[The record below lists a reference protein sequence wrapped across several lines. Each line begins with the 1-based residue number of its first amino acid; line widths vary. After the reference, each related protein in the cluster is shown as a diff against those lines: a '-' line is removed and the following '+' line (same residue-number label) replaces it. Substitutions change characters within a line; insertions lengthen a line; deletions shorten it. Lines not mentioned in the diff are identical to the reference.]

1 MKFPMAPTISTTT
14 TRGGRLCTTGSPTAA
29 RGGATSWMAPRIA
42 LGLFPAVAKQL
53 ALQYVLTK
61 VVGAGISH
69 FGLHAEE
76 DVRARYNNEVY
87 AEGSTIRLSAVI
99 VFVFNIAQNFAS
111 QMTMSPADTESRD
124 LANSACT
131 VNVVAL
137 FMFSLYSAAGGIGSD
152 LVASQQAGGGI
163 SPRRYIMWI
172 LTTPSLI
179 HAVGIR
185 SRLSHV
191 ASEERRARPDS
202 EGDNVVPDFGI
213 PTESSS
219 KSLSTMDTSGDSLRS
234 TELSLQ
240 SPFQDE
246 RVANIASLTMFVTG
260 FLGIARF
267 VWDHCWAVVPMALL
281 TASFACFGYISCFIW
296 LALSQTKVRRGMGL
310 EGTRD
315 ALRNLF
321 LATFSVFPLAHL
333 LAFTGVMDPVMEE
346 KLYCCGDMMMKV
358 LILGNVAVEN
368 VFETRESLLRGFKD
382 EQKNKMLEQL
392 QTAVE
397 SGDKFISMVSHELR
411 TPIHGIMGLAEALL
425 ITPSNRGGGH
435 WDSENSPLTERA
447 TETELHSIR
456 AIQKSGRSLLDL
468 VNNLLAH
475 ASLRAGGLSLVVEKR
490 PFDIV
495 EVVRHC
501 VEMKHAYLAPGV
513 TISAEVDDDVWSCCR
528 SVPDAYDNSE
538 DGDGCASTASCD
550 PMDKDKSQGRT
561 VMVMGDPMRI
571 EQVILNLV
579 NNAIRHTTM
588 GFVKVRVRRSKLSEL
603 VPPGSSGISKDPDT
617 GEALDVKLLPACYRQ
632 LSESSDVES
641 DGEDDGEGDTAGA
654 GRERVLCNKAVVI
667 EVRDSGCGIS
677 EKDRGDIFGMF
688 CRGNRGCE
696 RYEPGVGIGGGG
708 VGLGLTLCQQLVSAH
723 DSNLSVQSV
732 VDFGSAFSFSL
743 ACDDTM
749 HNSKKRTIRWS
760 QAPSTNDLRYHVPGS
775 QAKADKV
782 IEETHQ
788 TIVEE
793 SLREE
798 RPEVYIEK
806 TAGSIATDS
815 SSESGKSSIIH
826 LQRGAK
832 SRPPPPAPLL
842 VNQEAASAD
851 DCAPASGVVS
861 PSSPSSVIES
871 PILNRTPSGRDR
883 VPTPLKVTRSRLSLG
898 SSGSESPS
906 TIRRRSFVD
915 VLEDHKNS
923 GNARPGRMSC
933 PSGRIKATRVLVV
946 DDNENNLLVMAN
958 MLCPNGF
965 EVEMARSGEECLSLL
980 SARIGTDNVPDVV
993 LLDVMMG
1000 GISGVECCEQIRQYR
1015 GMAEHELPVILVTA
1029 SESDSVMQNGF
1040 LAGATDFL
1048 QKPFALTVLLARLES
1063 ALRLRELFTSTV
1075 SRERDRSLL
1084 RRMLPETIIDRLESG
1099 QNLIADHHNSVTVL
1113 FSDII
1118 GFTELSQN
1126 CSTSALMLMLN
1137 ELFSAFD
1144 EALDRH
1150 GVHKVET
1157 IGDAYMCVTGHD
1169 GIGNHAERMAAFA
1182 REMIDV
1188 CDRVKPPFQR
1198 TAQRSS
1204 DDVSSPRSPRGV
1216 TPPEAPSQKL
1226 KIRVGMHS
1234 GPVHAGVVGTRC
1246 PRYCFFGDTVNTAS
1260 RMESTSFPMAV
1271 HVSSTTANLLQ
1282 NGGGS
1287 VETILLGPR
1296 CIKGK
1301 GIMRTHVLR
1310 MGDYLGACKAF
1321 AELEAQHPTTELTR
1335 TQDESGGVQDESMMA
1350 GLYDTS
1356 TWVMG
1361 SFSGESNAKGGDVVG
1376 HRRGIAIS
1384 DPHRTQ
1390 LRPPPLELDCSR
1402 RDTSNCYCCIAK
1414 GMLFASDDAVVTRRS
1429 AAGSASFADMFAS
1442 VSPASSLATASTP
1455 SFEEDLESTSALL
1468 YLAKYI
1474 GVAGEVLHALQHN
1487 RATLGTL
1494 ERLTARDLCTM
1505 GVTTPMDAIS
1515 LLRAATALGTLRQFK
1530 AVADTKHRDLHRELE
1545 QLKKK
1550 KNAKRFG
1557 R

>member
-1 MKFPMAPTISTTT
+1 
-14 TRGGRLCTTGSPTAA
+14 
-29 RGGATSWMAPRIA
+29 
-42 LGLFPAVAKQL
+42 
-53 ALQYVLTK
+53 
-61 VVGAGISH
+61 
-69 FGLHAEE
+69 
-76 DVRARYNNEVY
+76 
-87 AEGSTIRLSAVI
+87 
-99 VFVFNIAQNFAS
+99 
-111 QMTMSPADTESRD
+111 
-124 LANSACT
+124 
-131 VNVVAL
+131 
-137 FMFSLYSAAGGIGSD
+137 
-152 LVASQQAGGGI
+152 
-163 SPRRYIMWI
+163 
-172 LTTPSLI
+172 
-179 HAVGIR
+179 
-185 SRLSHV
+185 
-191 ASEERRARPDS
+191 
-202 EGDNVVPDFGI
+202 
-213 PTESSS
+213 
-219 KSLSTMDTSGDSLRS
+219 
-234 TELSLQ
+234 
-240 SPFQDE
+240 
-246 RVANIASLTMFVTG
+246 
-260 FLGIARF
+260 
-267 VWDHCWAVVPMALL
+267 
-281 TASFACFGYISCFIW
+281 
-296 LALSQTKVRRGMGL
+296 
-310 EGTRD
+310 
-315 ALRNLF
+315 
-321 LATFSVFPLAHL
+321 
-333 LAFTGVMDPVMEE
+333 
-346 KLYCCGDMMMKV
+346 
-358 LILGNVAVEN
+358 

-513 TISAEVDDDVWSCCR
+513 TLSSEIDNDVWDDIH
-528 SVPDAYDNSE
+528 DANNNNDDRYG
-538 DGDGCASTASCD
+538 GDSGHSLDQDST
-550 PMDKDKSQGRT
+550 SQGRV

-579 NNAIRHTTM
+579 NNAIRHTTR
-588 GFVKVRVRRSKLSEL
+588 GFVQVKVRRAKLSEL
-603 VPPGSSGISKDPDT
+603 VPNETSKGFGTSKAVD
-617 GEALDVKLLPACYRQ
+617 AKVLPECYRQ
-632 LSESSDVES
+632 LGES
-641 DGEDDGEGDTAGA
+641 DGESDSEETAVAVAGELGQ
-654 GRERVLCNKAVVI
+654 KAVMI

-677 EKDRGDIFGMF
+677 ETDRVNIFATF
-688 CRGNRGCE
+688 YRGNRGCE

-708 VGLGLTLCQQLVSAH
+708 VGLGLTLCQQLVAAH

-793 SLREE
+793 SQCEE

-851 DCAPASGVVS
+851 DCAPAWGVVS

-923 GNARPGRMSC
+923 GNARAGRMSC

-980 SARIGTDNVPDVV
+980 SARIGTGNVPDVV

-1029 SESDSVMQNGF
+1029 SESDSVMRAGF

-1048 QKPFALTVLLARLES
+1048 QKP
-1063 ALRLRELFTSTV
+1063 
-1075 SRERDRSLL
+1075 
-1084 RRMLPETIIDRLESG
+1084 LP
-1099 QNLIADHHNSVTVL
+1099 
-1113 FSDII
+1113 
-1118 GFTELSQN
+1118 
-1126 CSTSALMLMLN
+1126 
-1137 ELFSAFD
+1137 
-1144 EALDRH
+1144 
-1150 GVHKVET
+1150 
-1157 IGDAYMCVTGHD
+1157 
-1169 GIGNHAERMAAFA
+1169 
-1182 REMIDV
+1182 
-1188 CDRVKPPFQR
+1188 
-1198 TAQRSS
+1198 
-1204 DDVSSPRSPRGV
+1204 
-1216 TPPEAPSQKL
+1216 
-1226 KIRVGMHS
+1226 
-1234 GPVHAGVVGTRC
+1234 
-1246 PRYCFFGDTVNTAS
+1246 
-1260 RMESTSFPMAV
+1260 
-1271 HVSSTTANLLQ
+1271 
-1282 NGGGS
+1282 
-1287 VETILLGPR
+1287 
-1296 CIKGK
+1296 
-1301 GIMRTHVLR
+1301 
-1310 MGDYLGACKAF
+1310 
-1321 AELEAQHPTTELTR
+1321 
-1335 TQDESGGVQDESMMA
+1335 
-1350 GLYDTS
+1350 
-1356 TWVMG
+1356 
-1361 SFSGESNAKGGDVVG
+1361 
-1376 HRRGIAIS
+1376 
-1384 DPHRTQ
+1384 
-1390 LRPPPLELDCSR
+1390 
-1402 RDTSNCYCCIAK
+1402 
-1414 GMLFASDDAVVTRRS
+1414 
-1429 AAGSASFADMFAS
+1429 
-1442 VSPASSLATASTP
+1442 
-1455 SFEEDLESTSALL
+1455 
-1468 YLAKYI
+1468 
-1474 GVAGEVLHALQHN
+1474 
-1487 RATLGTL
+1487 
-1494 ERLTARDLCTM
+1494 
-1505 GVTTPMDAIS
+1505 
-1515 LLRAATALGTLRQFK
+1515 
-1530 AVADTKHRDLHRELE
+1530 
-1545 QLKKK
+1545 
-1550 KNAKRFG
+1550 
-1557 R
+1557 